1 MKKVTA
7 DLSLLPLGTNT
18 SSLSVYLKYV
28 KSMLEKQEKVLY
40 EMGPMSTH
48 LEGDIDYIWEIV
60 RIIQDGLFKQGLNRL
75 YTVLKID
82 DRRDKETTLQSK
94 RERLGL

>member
-48 LEGDIDYIWEIV
+48 LEGDIDDIWEIV

-82 DRRDKETTLQSK
+82 DRRDKESTLQSK